1 MRCNGDQPRPT
12 HSLASSD
19 ERITF
24 DPNNYENWPMS
35 LIHRS
40 HKSSL
45 SPDSTR
51 AARAEGAVASCPARD
66 CRSVPP
72 RRCRISPMARV
83 VWEGGSTH
91 KLPLNRLRTRPD
103 ETWWPNR
110 ISGLHRMILP
120 RETRR
125 SGTRTGHRDD
135 FSPRATPWPHVRNSS
150 DFLYLLYVC
159 TRERKKER
167 GERGGKAL
175 QMDHRLVIHVWICD
189 NNLQSVLI

>member
-1 MRCNGDQPRPT
+1 MPLVHC
-12 HSLASSD
+12 
-19 ERITF
+19 
-24 DPNNYENWPMS
+24 
-35 LIHRS
+35 S

-72 RRCRISPMARV
+72 RQCHISPVARV

-91 KLPLNRLRTRPD
+91 KLPLNRLRTRPG

-110 ISGLHRMILP
+110 ISGLHRMISP

-125 SGTRTGHRDD
+125 SGTRRTGHRDD
-135 FSPRATPWPHVRNSS
+135 FPPPSCHPSWPHVRNSP
-150 DFLYLLYVC
+150 DIGWLLCV
-159 TRERKKER
+159 RGRKKGR
-167 GERGGKAL
+167 MVLR
-175 QMDHRLVIHVWICD
+175 MDRRLIIHA
-189 NNLQSVLI
+189 